1 MKNDLR
7 IDFTK
12 NEIIMSRSFEKC
24 ASIAGSEEYRR
35 LQLVRQDYPTFAVVR
50 RSIKKAPSKQAYA
63 GLTYS
68 YMEAYIA
75 GHDQDGTIKKVYD
88 ELRLIGACHKVSY
101 PTIKKWVLETY
112 TEVAEFCIKEDVS
125 TQENSSKADEVIA
138 EDAVEAA

>member
-35 LQLVRQDYPTFAVVR
+35 LQLVRQDYPNFSVVR
-50 RSIKKAPSKQAYA
+50 RSIKKAPTKETYA
-63 GLTYS
+63 GLTYT

-75 GHDQDGTIKKVYD
+75 SHDNADANMKVYG

-101 PTIKKWVLETY
+101 PTIKKWFLETY
-112 TEVAEFCIKEDVS
+112 PEVAEFCIREDAPN
-125 TQENSSKADEVIA
+125 QENNSDVNAVASENT
-138 EDAVEAA
+138 VEAA

>member
-35 LQLVRQDYPTFAVVR
+35 LQLVRQDYPSFSVVR
-50 RSIKKAPSKQAYA
+50 RSIKKAPTKETYA
-63 GLTYS
+63 GLTYT
-68 YMEAYIA
+68 YMETYIA
-75 GHDQDGTIKKVYD
+75 SHENADVNMNTYG

-101 PTIKKWVLETY
+101 PTIKKWFLETY
-112 TEVAEFCIKEDVS
+112 PEIVEFGIDG
-125 TQENSSKADEVIA
+125 
-138 EDAVEAA
+138 AA

>member
-35 LQLVRQDYPTFAVVR
+35 LQLVRQDYPTFSVVR
-50 RSIKKAPSKQAYA
+50 RCIKKAPTKETYA
-63 GLTYS
+63 GLTFT
-68 YMEAYIA
+68 YMENYIA
-75 GHDQDGTIKKVYD
+75 THANAEQIKKVYD

-101 PTIKKWVLETY
+101 PTIKKWFLETY
-112 TEVAEFCIKEDVS
+112 PEIVEFGIDG
-125 TQENSSKADEVIA
+125 
-138 EDAVEAA
+138 AA